1 MISELVGWKKVA
13 CTHRF
18 RVWKNGGMNPN
29 FFGQVKSGK
38 MMINH
43 QDWVHYIQTN
53 PHENTWNMLKLE
65 TTNRIDW
72 VSFLQICQLAASKWL
87 YQCWINAHDERPTI
101 NLDMFSGFGL
111 ITKLYD
117 KLQYEPFFFVVTQ
130 SPKSLPL
137 LQKVKR
143 CVNREDITTIGALDS
158 SPHHWKD
165 GRGSTVNILVDV
177 IFYLKET
184 IVVPRKMTIN
194 SRVCNMSLH
203 WSTYCLYY
211 MIIYIYDYI

>member
-1 MISELVGWKKVA
+1 MKHVETW
-13 CTHRF
+13 
-18 RVWKNGGMNPN
+18 
-29 FFGQVKSGK
+29 
-38 MMINH
+38 NH
-43 QDWVHYIQTN
+43 QPDWLGFFS
-53 PHENTWNMLKLE
+53 PNM
-65 TTNRIDW
+65 
-72 VSFLQICQLAASKWL
+72 SASKWL

-111 ITKLYD
+111 IKKLYD
-117 KLQYEPFFFVVTQ
+117 KLQYEVVHNIYIKPELTVSHFFFVVAQ

-137 LQKVKR
+137 FQKVKR

-165 GRGSTVNILVDV
+165 GHGSTVNILVDE

-184 IVVPRKMTIN
+184 IVVPRKMIIN
-194 SRVCNMSLH
+194 SRVSCNMSLH

-211 MIIYIYDYI
+211 MIIYI

>member
-18 RVWKNGGMNPN
+18 RVWKNGGMNLI

-101 NLDMFSGFGL
+101 NLDMFSSFGL
-111 ITKLYD
+111 IKKLYD
-117 KLQYEPFFFVVTQ
+117 KLQYEVVYNIYIKPELAVSHFSCSGTI
-130 SPKSLPL
+130 PKVTTSAPKG
-137 LQKVKR
+137 QKVCQQGR
-143 CVNREDITTIGALDS
+143 Y
-158 SPHHWKD
+158 HHH
-165 GRGSTVNILVDV
+165 RGSRPASLLSVLFPGCGRFSSRSDSNCISYYIL
-177 IFYLKET
+177 F
-184 IVVPRKMTIN
+184 
-194 SRVCNMSLH
+194 
-203 WSTYCLYY
+203 
-211 MIIYIYDYI
+211 

>member
-1 MISELVGWKKVA
+1 MKHVETW
-13 CTHRF
+13 
-18 RVWKNGGMNPN
+18 
-29 FFGQVKSGK
+29 
-38 MMINH
+38 NH
-43 QDWVHYIQTN
+43 QPDWLGFFS
-53 PHENTWNMLKLE
+53 PNM
-65 TTNRIDW
+65 
-72 VSFLQICQLAASKWL
+72 SASKWL

-117 KLQYEPFFFVVTQ
+117 KLQYEPFFFVVAQ

-165 GRGSTVNILVDV
+165 GHGSTVNILVDV

-203 WSTYCLYY
+203 WSTYCLYC
-211 MIIYIYDYI
+211 MIIYIYMIIYKIIRNGDPLRCKAWAKPRRCA

>member
-1 MISELVGWKKVA
+1 MKHVETW
-13 CTHRF
+13 
-18 RVWKNGGMNPN
+18 
-29 FFGQVKSGK
+29 
-38 MMINH
+38 NH
-43 QDWVHYIQTN
+43 QPDWLGFFS
-53 PHENTWNMLKLE
+53 PNM
-65 TTNRIDW
+65 
-72 VSFLQICQLAASKWL
+72 SASKWL

-111 ITKLYD
+111 IKKYMINFNMKLFTIFIWSQS
-117 KLQYEPFFFVVTQ
+117 LQWAIFLVVAQ

-165 GRGSTVNILVDV
+165 GHGSTVNILVDE

-184 IVVPRKMTIN
+184 IVVPRKMIIN
-194 SRVCNMSLH
+194 SRVSCNMSLH

-211 MIIYIYDYI
+211 MIIYIYIIIYMIIRNGDPLRCNAWAKPRRCA